1 MDDETIFDLRAAL
14 TETYGEFSRQLVAHV
29 PQLLGAILLLL
40 AGWVV
45 AYLLQLATR
54 KLIGG
59 LDVLFSRF
67 SRNPARHKQ
76 IQASSANLISKL
88 VFWTVLIF
96 FFTAAAKML
105 GWELFSGWLQS
116 LIRYLPSLV
125 TGIVIILIGFL
136 VANAARPAIASTAAS
151 AGVAHSEMLAHT
163 VQIVIIF
170 TAVVIGVE
178 QIGINVSFLTT
189 IMVVIAGVLLAG
201 GALAFALGA
210 NTLVANMIGAQFARK
225 NCRTGEILSI
235 AGHKGELVEITQTTL
250 VLETAEGRA
259 LIPAK
264 LFHEQTSLMQAY
276 NSDDT
281 GDKR

>member
-1 MDDETIFDLRAAL
+1 MKDETIFDLRAAL
-14 TETYGEFSRQLVAHV
+14 TDTYGEFSRQLVAHV

-45 AYLLQLATR
+45 AYLLQLLTR

-59 LDVLFSRF
+59 LDALFSRF
-67 SRNPARHKQ
+67 SRHPDRHKQ
-76 IQASSANLISKL
+76 IQVSSANLISKF
-88 VFWTVLIF
+88 VFWIVLIF

-125 TGIVIILIGFL
+125 TGLLIILIGFL
-136 VANAARPAIASTAAS
+136 VANAARPALAGAAAS
-151 AGVAHSEMLAHT
+151 AGVAHSDMLAHT

-178 QIGINVSFLTT
+178 QIGINVGFLTT
-189 IMVVIAGVLLAG
+189 IMVVVAGVLLAG

-225 NCRTGEILSI
+225 NCRIGEVLNI
-235 AGHKGELVEITQTTL
+235 AGLEGELVEITQTAL
-250 VLETAEGRA
+250 VLETPEGRA
-259 LIPAK
+259 FIPAK
-264 LFHEQTSLMQAY
+264 LYHEQISLLSTS
-276 NSDDT
+276 SRHD
-281 GDKR
+281 GK